1 MLKGA
6 VIGFGRMG
14 LTHFSIL
21 NHHPDVNFAAICDS
35 SSFMLKNI
43 NKYTKLETFTD
54 FIDMYDK
61 IKPDFVIIATPTSL
75 HYDAVKEAV
84 KRGLHVFVEK
94 PFVLSIAQG
103 EEIIGM
109 LNGNRLV
116 NQVGYV
122 IRFNE
127 VFVKLKQ
134 LVNDGIIGKPITY
147 KMEMNGPTVSKP
159 VKNGWR
165 SKKSQG
171 GGCLHD
177 FASHSIDLINYLLG
191 KPRRV
196 TGTVLKSIYSKNVE
210 DQITSTFIHD
220 GNLSGTLLVNWS
232 DVSYR
237 KPAYKFELLGEK
249 GKIIADL
256 HAFKLFLNYEPQ
268 DNQYSKG
275 WNNCYITD
283 FAKPVRFY
291 LRGNEFTRQLDYFID
306 SVMDREDGNMCTFS
320 DALNTNRI
328 IEEII
333 KDNKNRNN

>member
-1 MLKGA
+1 MLRGA
-6 VIGFGRMG
+6 IIGFGRMG

-21 NHHPDVNFAAICDS
+21 NNHPEVKFEAICDS
-35 SSFMLKNI
+35 SSFMLKI
-43 NKYTKLETFTD
+43 VSKYMGLETFTD
-54 FIDMYDK
+54 YQKMYDK
-61 IKPDFVIIATPTSL
+61 VKPDFVIIATPTAL
-75 HYDAVKEAV
+75 HYEAVKDAVK
-84 KRGLHVFVEK
+84 RNIHVFVEK
-94 PFVLSIAQG
+94 PFVLSIEQG
-103 EEIIGM
+103 QEITKM
-109 LNGNRLV
+109 LNGSKLV

-127 VFVKLKQ
+127 VFVKIKQ
-134 LVNDGIIGKPITY
+134 LINHGIIGSPISY

-159 VKNGWR
+159 VKGGWR

-191 KPRRV
+191 KPKKV
-196 TGTVLKSIYSKNVE
+196 TGTVLKSIYSINVE
-210 DQITSTFIHD
+210 DAITSTFIHE
-220 GNLSGTLLVNWS
+220 GNLSGTLHVNWS

-268 DNQYSKG
+268 DNGYSKG

-283 FAKPVRFY
+283 FARPVRFY
-291 LRGNEFTRQLDYFID
+291 LRGNEFTTQLDYFVD
-306 SVMDREDGNMCTFS
+306 SIMGREDGTMCTFN
-320 DALNTNRI
+320 DGLNADRI

-333 KDNKNRNN
+333 KNNAERVN